1 MACLPLQDLPLQDLP
16 RLEPIPT
23 VYVAC
28 PVSSDLERLISS
40 SYDTEIICSE
50 SQSYNRTSFS
60 NTIRSGSKDNGF
72 VKLPP
77 HRPFDRKIE
86 LKPGEER
93 IPLLLLEIYDR
104 DPRISGL
111 GLHKDLYDRGLC

>member
-1 MACLPLQDLPLQDLP
+1 MIQKLFAVRVNHTIVRPSAIL
-16 RLEPIPT
+16 LE
-23 VYVAC
+23 A
-28 PVSSDLERLISS
+28 
-40 SYDTEIICSE
+40 
-50 SQSYNRTSFS
+50 
-60 NTIRSGSKDNGF
+60 GHSKDNGF

-77 HRPFDRKIE
+77 HRPFDRKME

-104 DPRISGL
+104 DPRISRL